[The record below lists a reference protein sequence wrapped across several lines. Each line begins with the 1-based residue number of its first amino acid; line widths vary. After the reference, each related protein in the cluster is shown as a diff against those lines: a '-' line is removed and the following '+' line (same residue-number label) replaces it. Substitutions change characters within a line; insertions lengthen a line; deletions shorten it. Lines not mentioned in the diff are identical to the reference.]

1 MSETAVGLNGVN
13 PSIAG
18 RNTEMVPKSI
28 RRTFTKAYV
37 ERILKELDDA
47 PHGEAGKILCREGL
61 YSKSITSW

>member
-1 MSETAVGLNGVN
+1 MSETAVGLNGAN

-47 PHGEAGKILCREGL
+47 PHGE
-61 YSKSITSW
+61 SDD